1 MERILEIGGIKIK
14 IMKEYIKPLLTTF
27 SVALFLYT
35 MYTQNEKITEL
46 KTAVVKQEKVIDSL
60 QTKVFQIQTL
70 NGQYE
75 MTLNHLEDVNPKAAK
90 QFQNYLLSET
100 E

>member
-1 MERILEIGGIKIK
+1 
-14 IMKEYIKPLLTTF
+14 MKQYIKPLLTTF

-46 KTAVVKQEKVIDSL
+46 KTAVLKQEKLVDSL
-60 QTKVFQIQTL
+60 QTDLFLSNSINGRYELTL
-70 NGQYE
+70 DYLKDKNAKCYE
-75 MTLNHLEDVNPKAAK
+75 QVKNFYEK
-90 QFQNYLLSET
+90 ET

>member
-1 MERILEIGGIKIK
+1 
-14 IMKEYIKPLLTTF
+14 MKQYIKPLLTTF

-46 KTAVVKQEKVIDSL
+46 KTTVVKQEKLVDSL
-60 QTKVFQIQTL
+60 QDDLFLSKMMNGRYELALDYLKVTNL
-70 NGQYE
+70 KVAN
-75 MTLNHLEDVNPKAAK
+75 
-90 QFQNYLLSET
+90 QFETFMSNET

>member
-1 MERILEIGGIKIK
+1 
-14 IMKEYIKPLLTTF
+14 MKKYIKPLLTTF

-46 KTAVVKQEKVIDSL
+46 KTTVVKQEKLVDSL
-60 QTKVFQIQTL
+60 QTDLFLSKMM
-70 NGQYE
+70 NGRYE
-75 MTLNHLEDVNPKAAK
+75 LALDYLKATNAKAAK
-90 QFQNYLLSET
+90 QFETFMSNET

>member
-1 MERILEIGGIKIK
+1 
-14 IMKEYIKPLLTTF
+14 MKEYIKPLLTTF

-46 KTAVVKQEKVIDSL
+46 KTAVLKQEKLVDSL
-60 QTKVFQIQTL
+60 QDNLFLSKMMNGRYELALDYLKVT
-70 NGQYE
+70 NVKVA
-75 MTLNHLEDVNPKAAK
+75 N
-90 QFQNYLLSET
+90 QFETFMSNET

>member
-1 MERILEIGGIKIK
+1 
-14 IMKEYIKPLLTTF
+14 MKEYIKPLLTTF
-27 SVALFLYT
+27 SVGLFLYT
-35 MYTQNEKITEL
+35 MYTQNAKITEL

-60 QTKVFQIQTL
+60 QTKVFQMQTL

-75 MTLNHLEDVNPKAAK
+75 MTLNHLEEVNPKAAK